1 MARRKITVRDVG
13 EVLGHW
19 QAGRSV
25 RAINRSLGTSR
36 PTIRKYKTIAE
47 AHGFKP
53 GSPPPPEGWRAF
65 LEKVAPELF
74 NPGAGSAMFAE
85 LCAHHD
91 TIKEALKQTTVMTCW
106 QRLREDPG
114 LKASYSSFY
123 RYVRK
128 HLSEVVERSSLTVRR
143 PDPPPGEESQLDYG
157 YLGLWENPLT
167 GRRHRL
173 WVFANV
179 LSCCRHIFARAV
191 PVMDQAAWLES
202 HVANFQFWGWRST
215 TDSAGQS

>member
-1 MARRKITVRDVG
+1 MARRNITVRDVG
-13 EVLGHW
+13 EVLEHW

-53 GSPPPPEGWRAF
+53 SSPPPPEGWRAF
-65 LEKVAPELF
+65 LEKAAPELF

-91 TIKEALKQTTVMTCW
+91 AIKEALKQTTVMTCW

-123 RYVRK
+123 R
-128 HLSEVVERSSLTVRR
+128 
-143 PDPPPGEESQLDYG
+143 G

-202 HVANFQFWGWRST
+202 HVANFQF
-215 TDSAGQS
+215 